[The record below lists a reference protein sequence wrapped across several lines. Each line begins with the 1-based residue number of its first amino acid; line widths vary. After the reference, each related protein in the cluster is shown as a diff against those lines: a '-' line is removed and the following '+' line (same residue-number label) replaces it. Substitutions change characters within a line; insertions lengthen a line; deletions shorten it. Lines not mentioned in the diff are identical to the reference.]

1 MASPAVRAALG
12 VPASQVLL
20 AASGYLVLVMAAQRL
35 PASGFAILS
44 SFYLLVNTIG
54 RGVFV
59 AIELE
64 VTRAMAAAI
73 ARGESSAPTLTV
85 ALRRAAVF
93 GAAALVLVLVCAPLV
108 LGTGGGPA
116 IVVLLGFGAL
126 STATTYLVRGPL
138 AAQRRFHAY
147 GATWWG
153 EAAIALAGAGVLLG
167 LGVSDTDL
175 WALVFVVAPVSTT
188 VITLAIVL
196 RGRLVARL
204 RLQLSDLRDT
214 GVRPSP
220 DAHLTNAALVW
231 LVLLFLSSQGVW
243 NLVPVF
249 VTSRLGA
256 EPAAA
261 AAFVSVAILIRAP
274 VFVFPAVQAL
284 LMPSASSAATRGDRE
299 ALDRTF
305 RPVLVLLAAGG
316 LLWIAACV
324 SVVPWFS
331 RVVFRA
337 AQTPSTTVLALLG
350 LSTLLGAAAMVPQT
364 KLVASLRHRQAAL
377 SWLAGLAVGLGV
389 ATVGLRPEL
398 AGALAQ
404 LAAAC
409 AVVGLLWF
417 FDRRAA
423 RGPDR
428 AVGLPADGGPGGPL
442 TGG

>member
-35 PASGFAILS
+35 PAGGFATLS

-64 VTRAMAAAI
+64 VTRAAAAAA

-85 ALRRAAVF
+85 ALRRAALF
-93 GAAALVLVLVCAPLV
+93 GAVSLVLVVVCAPLAM
-108 LGTGGGPA
+108 GTGGGPA
-116 IVVLLGFGAL
+116 VVLLLGLGAL

-147 GATWWG
+147 AATWWG
-153 EAAIALAGAGVLLG
+153 EAALALTAAGALLA
-167 LGVSDTDL
+167 LGVADTDV
-175 WALVFVVAPVSTT
+175 WAAVFVVAPVTTT
-188 VITLAIVL
+188 VIALVVVL

-204 RLQLSDLRDT
+204 RLQIADLR
-214 GVRPSP
+214 GGGARPSP

-243 NLVPVF
+243 NLVPVY

-284 LMPSASSAATRGDRE
+284 LMPSAASAATRGDRE

-305 RPVLVLLAAGG
+305 RPVLVLLAGGG
-316 LLWIAACV
+316 LLWIGACLT
-324 SVVPWFS
+324 VVPWFS
-331 RVVFRA
+331 TTVFRTV
-337 AQTPSTTVLALLG
+337 QTPSAAVLTLLG

-364 KLVASLRHRQAAL
+364 KLVASRRHRQAAL
-377 SWLAGLAVGLGV
+377 PWLAGLVVGLGV

-404 LAAAC
+404 LTAAC
-409 AVVGLLWF
+409 TVVGLLWF
-417 FDRRAA
+417 FDRRSARRPRREAA
-423 RGPDR
+423 P
-428 AVGLPADGGPGGPL
+428 PAGHGPGGPL